1 MKQQT
6 AIQELVT
13 ELETMKKLGQLLTPD
28 VLTGL
33 DIAAQFDNAAENNG
47 WIKLEGV
54 AGEMLDCDCWVL
66 DSLGNIFFSEQEQY
80 IPIGLYKYYMPISKP
95 NVLPDGF

>member
-13 ELETMKKLGQLLTPD
+13 ELET
-28 VLTGL
+28 
-33 DIAAQFDNAAENNG
+33 IDNAAENNG